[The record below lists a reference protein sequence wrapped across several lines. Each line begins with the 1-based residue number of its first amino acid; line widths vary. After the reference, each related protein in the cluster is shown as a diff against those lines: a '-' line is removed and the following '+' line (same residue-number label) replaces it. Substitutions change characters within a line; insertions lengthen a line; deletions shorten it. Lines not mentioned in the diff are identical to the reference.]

1 MVDLLTFLEDPSEY
15 WPESRQTGGTATER
29 LGKRQET
36 VMGRRSEVRDGG
48 ETRVV
53 RKEPSTF
60 CPLSQGY
67 SFLGTLECDMTFAT
81 N

>member
-1 MVDLLTFLEDPSEY
+1 MREILGGSPAAHLRPDSHSFSFCGLTTWSSSSEN
-15 WPESRQTGGTATER
+15 RQVCFAE
-29 LGKRQET
+29 
-36 VMGRRSEVRDGG
+36 GG

-53 RKEPSTF
+53 RNEPSIF
-60 CPLSQGY
+60 CPLSWGY

>member
-1 MVDLLTFLEDPSEY
+1 MRDRNSRWVTCCHLRPNSHPFSFCGFTTWSSSSENRQVCS
-15 WPESRQTGGTATER
+15 PE
-29 LGKRQET
+29 
-36 VMGRRSEVRDGG
+36 GG

-60 CPLSQGY
+60 CPFTQGY

>member
-1 MVDLLTFLEDPSEY
+1 MCRGVVDLLTFLKDPSEY

-48 ETRVV
+48 ETRVIASKWWEIVLGV
-53 RKEPSTF
+53 R
-60 CPLSQGY
+60 
-67 SFLGTLECDMTFAT
+67 
-81 N
+81 